1 MNNGKKSG
9 FWESIRTVAYA
20 VVVALVVRT
29 AAFEPFNIPSGSM
42 LPTLLVGDYLF
53 VAKYSYGYSRYSLPF
68 GCSNPDARGPA
79 LHQ

>member
-29 AAFEPFNIPSGSM
+29 AAFEPFNIPSEYM
-42 LPTLLVGDYLF
+42 LPTLLVRD
-53 VAKYSYGYSRYSLPF
+53 
-68 GCSNPDARGPA
+68 
-79 LHQ
+79 